1 MKFDDLTRNQVLGFF
16 LGLVSAVIGWYYLLL
31 MTQKEVAINTEQLI
45 GLGFGVMLSILSWSR
60 FVFVTAG
67 SFKKPA

>member
-16 LGLVSAVIGWYYLLL
+16 LGLVSAVLGWYYLLL
-31 MTQKEVAINTEQLI
+31 MTQKEIDINTEQLV
-45 GLGFGVMLSILSWSR
+45 GLGFGLMLAVLSWSR

-67 SFKKPA
+67 SFLK

>member
-45 GLGFGVMLSILSWSR
+45 GLGFGVMLSVLSWSR